1 MSFPI
6 SEATPLR
13 FAPTLPKACDVVV
26 LGGGVIGVMTAWYLA
41 ELGQRVEA
49 HALHLAG
56 FQQRQIG
63 FGHADCGGQV
73 ARLHLAPGQ
82 HDIEGDNDRH

>member
-26 LGGGVIGVMTAWYLA
+26 LGGGLRPALPPRQGVEVAEGGDRLLRGVLLLA
-41 ELGQRVEA
+41 AVK
-49 HALHLAG
+49 AG
-56 FQQRQIG
+56 CR
-63 FGHADCGGQV
+63 CSS
-73 ARLHLAPGQ
+73 RSPRPAPS
-82 HDIEGDNDRH
+82 RMLW